1 MSRNKRLFLLA
12 GYNKKGIIDDALVF
26 YIKSLSKYG
35 DVILCMDSD
44 CSAPELSK
52 ITPYTITAFGTR
64 HGEYDFGS
72 YKRAYQYALEHDIL
86 NDYDFV
92 YMANDSVY
100 GPLHDIAP
108 ILKQMESQN
117 TDACGLIKS
126 IHKTHS
132 FMESWFVCINK
143 KIATSTWFNEFMSN
157 ITRQTNKCAITILY
171 EHGLSNLIK
180 NNNCSWSGLYHVYGR
195 ATYNNPKR
203 LFKSGCPFIKKM
215 SFTRHNGAIGHQ
227 LYYVLSH
234 CDKTARDAVIS
245 SANATYTR
253 EYISWLLT
261 PNPFAPI
268 IRGIKYAIQKF
279 WGK

>member
-1 MSRNKRLFLLA
+1 MTKSLFLFA
-12 GYNKKGIIDDALVF
+12 GYNKDGIIDCSL
-26 YIKSLSKYG
+26 IHHIQSLSKIG
-35 DVILCMDSD
+35 DVIVVMDCD
-44 CSAPELSK
+44 CPTQEIAKISK
-52 ITPYTITAFGTR
+52 YCIYTNAVH

-100 GPLHDIAP
+100 GPLQDIKP

-132 FMESWFVCINK
+132 FMESWLVCINK

-157 ITRQTNKCAITILY
+157 ITRQTNKCEVTILY

-234 CDKTARDAVIS
+234 CDKTARDAIIS
-245 SANATYTR
+245 SANDTYTR

>member
-1 MSRNKRLFLLA
+1 MTKSLFLFA
-12 GYNKKGIIDDALVF
+12 GYNKDGIIDCSL
-26 YIKSLSKYG
+26 IHHIQSLSKIG
-35 DVILCMDSD
+35 DVIVVMDCD
-44 CSAPELSK
+44 CPTQEIAKISK
-52 ITPYTITAFGTR
+52 YCIYTNAAH

-100 GPLHDIAP
+100 GPLQDIKP

-132 FMESWFVCINK
+132 FMESWLVCINK

-157 ITRQTNKCAITILY
+157 ITRQTNKCEVTILY

-234 CDKTARDAVIS
+234 CDKTARDAIIS
-245 SANATYTR
+245 SANDTYTR

>member
-1 MSRNKRLFLLA
+1 MTKSLFLFA
-12 GYNKKGIIDDALVF
+12 GYNKDGIIDCSL
-26 YIKSLSKYG
+26 IHHIQSLSKIG
-35 DVILCMDSD
+35 DVIVVMDCD
-44 CSAPELSK
+44 CPTQEIAKISK
-52 ITPYTITAFGTR
+52 YCIYTNAAR

-100 GPLHDIAP
+100 GPLHDIKP

-132 FMESWFVCINK
+132 FMESWLVCINK

-157 ITRQTNKCAITILY
+157 ITRQTNKCEVTILY

-234 CDKTARDAVIS
+234 CDKTARDAIIS
-245 SANATYTR
+245 SANDTYTR